1 MPDPGLAD
9 LIAAEIARH
18 RLRYG
23 SEDAYNGER
32 WLCTTCPWLVEAD
45 TGSRPNTTVIQ
56 AHANHVAERL
66 KLVVEPHANGR
77 TTEPETTSEGGKR
90 WYVNECASVEFDA
103 ACDIWLNEVD
113 PYVGDSGHARKLAAA
128 LIAAAT
134 ASDDLRADL
143 EGEQQ

>member
-1 MPDPGLAD
+1 MTTDAPDPGLTD

-32 WLCTTCPWLVEAD
+32 WLCTACPWLVEAD
-45 TGSRPNTTVIQ
+45 TGSRPNATFIQ

-66 KLVVEPHANGR
+66 KLVVEQRRNCGQITA
-77 TTEPETTSEGGKR
+77 TSPACG
-90 WYVNECASVEFDA
+90 FDHLATVMQVQA
-103 ACDIWLNEVD
+103 A
-113 PYVGDSGHARKLAAA
+113 
-128 LIAAAT
+128 
-134 ASDDLRADL
+134 L